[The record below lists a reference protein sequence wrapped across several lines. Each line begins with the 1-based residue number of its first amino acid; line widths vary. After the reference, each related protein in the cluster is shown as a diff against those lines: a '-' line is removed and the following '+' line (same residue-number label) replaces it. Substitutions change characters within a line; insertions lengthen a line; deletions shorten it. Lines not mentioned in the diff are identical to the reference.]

1 MSENHEVN
9 ENAYVVKHIE
19 EVVEEIEPVIVK
31 EVIVKEVKVVEH
43 TEEQLKEIERKVKEI
58 VEPVVEPTEVKEEVV
73 KEEVKLTEN
82 KVLNSAIKK
91 LVDDEEFIKSLD
103 ERIKEITRDG
113 KIDSKD
119 IPDLML
125 IVLECSDNL
134 GKFDLTYDEILQI
147 LEEFIMY
154 ILETRNLI
162 EEKDKESIEKLLR
175 TVLKL
180 TMARPQIKSWFKT
193 MWKKIKA
200 KFNC

>member
-31 EVIVKEVKVVEH
+31 EVKVKEVKVVEH